1 MNSQSRHRS
10 IRIRTAISDG
20 SSAPRKAGMRIT
32 LGVTGGVAAYKAA
45 ELVRRLQQD
54 GFTVQVVMTRSAREF
69 VTPLTFA
76 SLSGQKVI
84 TDLFGDSS
92 GGEANLESAIE
103 HIAVAQRTDLLLV
116 APATAD
122 IIAKFARGIA
132 DDFLTT
138 LYLAST
144 APVVVAPAMNVNMW
158 NHTAT
163 QENVEMLRA
172 RGVKIVDPA
181 EGYLACGM
189 IGAGRLAGQDDI
201 VAAVREVLKTQ
212 RDLDGETVLITAGPT
227 CEDLDPVRYLTNCSS
242 GKMGYAVGGAAALR
256 GATGMLDRRPVDL
269 EVPARVQRVDVRTA
283 REMHNAVVERIADSS
298 VAILAAAVADYR
310 PVEQHAKKI
319 KKGNAPLTISLEPT
333 TDILAEAA
341 RNKGQRII
349 VGFAAETDHVAENA
363 RKKLAAKN
371 ADLIV
376 ANDVTAEGAGFDHDT
391 NIVTL
396 FSRDGRD
403 LALPKMSKSEVAQR
417 ILDEVVRLRSV
428 LDTTA
433 ALKRSGV

>member
-1 MNSQSRHRS
+1 
-10 IRIRTAISDG
+10 
-20 SSAPRKAGMRIT
+20 MRIT

-54 GFTVQVVMTRSAREF
+54 SHSVQVVMTRGAREF

-76 SLSGQKVI
+76 ALSGQKVI

-122 IIAKFARGIA
+122 ILAKLARGIA

-138 LYLAST
+138 LYLACT

-158 NHTAT
+158 NHAAT
-163 QENVEMLRA
+163 QENIEMLRA
-172 RGVKIVDPA
+172 RGVKIVEPA

-189 IGAGRLAGQDDI
+189 TGPGRLAGQDDI
-201 VAAVREVLKTQ
+201 IAAVREVFQLK
-212 RDLDGETVLITAGPT
+212 RDLEGETILVSAGPT
-227 CEDLDPVRYLTNCSS
+227 CEDLDPVRYITNRSS
-242 GKMGYAVGGAAALR
+242 GKMGYAVAEAAAQR
-256 GATGMLDRRPVDL
+256 GAKVILVSGPVNL
-269 EVPARVQRVDVRTA
+269 ETPAGVERIDVRTA
-283 REMHNAVVERIADSS
+283 EEMHRAVVERVADASI
-298 VAILAAAVADYR
+298 AILAAAVADYR
-310 PVEQHAKKI
+310 PADPRADKI
-319 KKGNAPLTISLEPT
+319 KKGNAPLAISFEPT
-333 TDILAEAA
+333 IDILTEVT
-341 RNKGQRII
+341 RNKGRKMV

-363 RKKLAAKN
+363 RKKLLSKN

-376 ANDVTAEGAGFDHDT
+376 ANDITAEGAGFDRET
-391 NIVTL
+391 NVVTI

-403 LALPKMSKSEVAQR
+403 LALPKMPKSEVAQR
-417 ILDEVVRLRSV
+417 ILDEVARLRAV
-428 LDTTA
+428 LQAPA
-433 ALKRSGV
+433 ARHSNV

>member
-1 MNSQSRHRS
+1 
-10 IRIRTAISDG
+10 
-20 SSAPRKAGMRIT
+20 MRIT
-32 LGVTGGVAAYKAA
+32 LSVTGGVAAYKAA

-54 GFTVQVVMTRSAREF
+54 GFTIQVVMTRGAREF
-69 VTPLTFA
+69 IAPLTFA
-76 SLSGQKVI
+76 ALTGQKVI
-84 TDLFGDSS
+84 TDLFAES

-122 IIAKFARGIA
+122 ILAKFARGIA

-158 NHTAT
+158 NHAAT

-172 RGVKIVDPA
+172 RGVKIVDPD

-189 IGAGRLAGQDDI
+189 TGAGRLAGQDAI
-201 VAAVREVLKTQ
+201 VAAVHEALHSV
-212 RDLDGETVLITAGPT
+212 RDLAGQKVLVTAGPT
-227 CEDLDPVRYLTNCSS
+227 RENVDPVRYFTNRSS
-242 GKMGYAVGGAAALR
+242 GKMGYAVAETAARR
-256 GATGMLDRRPVDL
+256 GAQVILVSGPTSLDAPL
-269 EVPARVQRVDVRTA
+269 G
-283 REMHNAVVERIADSS
+283 VERIDVQSADEMHRAVLEKIADCSI
-298 VAILAAAVADYR
+298 AIFAAAVADYR
-310 PVEQHAKKI
+310 PAAANGQKI
-319 KKGNAPLTISLEPT
+319 KRTAESLNIVLEPT
-333 TDILAEAA
+333 PDILAAVA
-341 RNKGQRII
+341 RSKGERLI
-349 VGFAAETDHVAENA
+349 VGFAAETEHVAENA

-396 FSRDGRD
+396 IARDGRD
-403 LALPKMSKSEVAQR
+403 LALPRMSKSEVAQH
-417 ILDEVVRLRSV
+417 ILDEVVRLRSQSR
-428 LDTTA
+428 TA
-433 ALKRSGV
+433 QRSAV

>member
-1 MNSQSRHRS
+1 MTQL
-10 IRIRTAISDG
+10 
-20 SSAPRKAGMRIT
+20 RIT

-54 GFTVQVVMTRSAREF
+54 GFAVQVAMTRGAREF
-69 VTPLTFA
+69 ITPLTFA
-76 SLSGQKVI
+76 ALTGQKVI
-84 TDLFGDSS
+84 TDLFAES

-122 IIAKFARGIA
+122 ILAKFARGIA

-158 NHTAT
+158 NHAAT

-172 RGVKIVDPA
+172 RGVKIVDPD

-189 IGAGRLAGQDDI
+189 TGAGRLASQEQI
-201 VAAVREVLKTQ
+201 VAAVRETLHFR
-212 RDLDGETVLITAGPT
+212 RDLEGQTVLVTAGPT
-227 CEDLDPVRYLTNCSS
+227 YEDLDPVRYLTNRSS
-242 GKMGYAVGGAAALR
+242 GKMGYAVAEAAARR
-256 GATGMLDRRPVDL
+256 GARVILVSGPTSL
-269 EVPARVQRVDVRTA
+269 ESPAG
-283 REMHNAVVERIADSS
+283 VERIAIRTAEEMHRAVQEKFLESS
-298 VAILAAAVADYR
+298 IAIFAAAVADYR
-310 PVEQHAKKI
+310 PVQSFDQKI
-319 KKGNAPLTISLEPT
+319 KRDKKPLTLSLEATP
-333 TDILAEAA
+333 DILASVAK
-341 RNKGQRII
+341 NKGDRLV
-349 VGFAAETDHVAENA
+349 VGFAAETERVAENA
-363 RKKLAAKN
+363 RKKLTAKN
-371 ADLIV
+371 ADMIV

-396 FSRDGRD
+396 FARDGRD
-403 LALPKMSKSEVAQR
+403 LPLPRMNKTEVAQR

-428 LDTTA
+428 LNSPQ
-433 ALKRSGV
+433 RSAP

>member
-1 MNSQSRHRS
+1 MASG
-10 IRIRTAISDG
+10 G
-20 SSAPRKAGMRIT
+20 SSAATARMRIT

-54 GFTVQVVMTRSAREF
+54 GFSVQVVMTRAAREF

-92 GGEANLESAIE
+92 GSQANLESAIE

-138 LYLAST
+138 LYLASA
-144 APVVVAPAMNVNMW
+144 APVVIAPAMNVNMW
-158 NHTAT
+158 NHAAT

-172 RGVKIVDPA
+172 RGVVVVDPG

-189 IGAGRLAGQDDI
+189 IGAGRLAGQEDI
-201 VAAVREVLKTQ
+201 VAAVRNVLKMQ
-212 RDLDGETVLITAGPT
+212 RDLDGVTVLVTAGPT
-227 CEDLDPVRYLTNCSS
+227 CEDLDPVRYLTNRSS
-242 GKMGYAVGGAAALR
+242 GKMGYAVAEAAARR
-256 GATGMLDRRPVDL
+256 GAKVILVSGPTNLETPTG
-269 EVPARVQRVDVRTA
+269 
-283 REMHNAVVERIADSS
+283 VERIDVRSAAEMHRAVMDRIAGAS

-310 PVEQHAKKI
+310 PVEQQAEKI
-319 KKGNAPLTISLEPT
+319 KKGTGPLTISLEQTP
-333 TDILAEAA
+333 DILAEVAKSK
-341 RNKGQRII
+341 NGKIV
-349 VGFAAETDHVAENA
+349 VGFAAETEHVAENA
-363 RKKLAAKN
+363 RKKLLAKN

-396 FSRDGRD
+396 LSRDGRD

-417 ILDEVVRLRSV
+417 ILDEILRLRNV
-428 LDTTA
+428 LHYA
-433 ALKRSGV
+433 APARRSTV

>member
-1 MNSQSRHRS
+1 
-10 IRIRTAISDG
+10 
-20 SSAPRKAGMRIT
+20 MRIT

-54 GFTVQVVMTRSAREF
+54 GFSVQVVMTRGAGEF

-76 SLSGQKVI
+76 ALSGQKVI

-116 APATAD
+116 PATAD

-144 APVVVAPAMNVNMW
+144 APVVIAPAMNVNMW
-158 NHTAT
+158 NHAAT
-163 QENVEMLRA
+163 QENVERLRA
-172 RGVKIVDPA
+172 RGVKVVDPG

-189 IGAGRLAGQDDI
+189 TGAGRLAGQEDI
-201 VAAVREVLKTQ
+201 VAAVREALKTH
-212 RDLDGETVLITAGPT
+212 RDLDGETVLLTAGPT
-227 CEDLDPVRYLTNCSS
+227 CEDLDPVRYITNRSS
-242 GKMGYAVGGAAALR
+242 GKMGYAVAEAAAQR
-256 GATGMLDRRPVDL
+256 GAKVILVSGPVSL
-269 EVPARVQRVDVRTA
+269 ESPAGVERIDVRTA
-283 REMHNAVVERIADSS
+283 KEMHRAVVERIAGASI
-298 VAILAAAVADYR
+298 AILAAAVSDYR
-310 PVEQHAKKI
+310 PAEQRSEKI
-319 KKGNAPLTISLEPT
+319 KKSDAALTISLEPT
-333 TDILAEAA
+333 ADILAEVA
-341 RNKGQRII
+341 RNKGQKIV

-363 RKKLAAKN
+363 RKKLSAKN

-376 ANDVTAEGAGFDHDT
+376 ANDVTAEGAGFDRDT

-428 LDTTA
+428 LHGTA
-433 ALKRSGV
+433 ALKRSGD

>member
-1 MNSQSRHRS
+1 
-10 IRIRTAISDG
+10 
-20 SSAPRKAGMRIT
+20 MRIT

-54 GFTVQVVMTRSAREF
+54 GFSVQVVMTRGAREF

-76 SLSGQKVI
+76 ALSGQKVI

-103 HIAVAQRTDLLLV
+103 HIAVAQRTDLLLI

-122 IIAKFARGIA
+122 IIAKLARGIA

-158 NHTAT
+158 NHAAT

-172 RGVKIVDPA
+172 RGVKIVDPD

-189 IGAGRLAGQDDI
+189 IGAGRLAGQEAI
-201 VAAVREVLKTQ
+201 LAAVRETLKTQ
-212 RDLDGETVLITAGPT
+212 RDLEGETVLVTAGPT
-227 CEDLDPVRYLTNCSS
+227 FEDLDPVRFLSNRSS
-242 GKMGYAVGGAAALR
+242 GKMGYAVAEAAAQR
-256 GATGMLDRRPVDL
+256 GGKVILVSGPVNL
-269 EVPARVQRVDVRTA
+269 EAPPGVERVPVRSA
-283 REMHNAVVERIADSS
+283 KEMHHAVVDRAAVASI
-298 VAILAAAVADYR
+298 AILAAAVADYR
-310 PVEQHAKKI
+310 PAEQQSEKI
-319 KKGNAPLTISLEPT
+319 KKANVPLTISLEPT
-333 TDILAEAA
+333 TDILAEVA
-341 RNKGQRII
+341 RNKGQKIV

-363 RKKLAAKN
+363 RKKLDAKN

-376 ANDVTAEGAGFDHDT
+376 ANDVTAEGAGFDQDT
-391 NIVTL
+391 NVVTL

-428 LDTTA
+428 LHKTA
-433 ALKRSGV
+433 TLKRSGA

>member
-1 MNSQSRHRS
+1 
-10 IRIRTAISDG
+10 
-20 SSAPRKAGMRIT
+20 MRIT

-54 GFTVQVVMTRSAREF
+54 GFTVQVVMTRGAREF

-76 SLSGQKVI
+76 TLSGQKVI
-84 TDLFGDSS
+84 TDLFAES

-122 IIAKFARGIA
+122 ILAKFARGIA

-158 NHTAT
+158 NHAAT

-172 RGVKIVDPA
+172 RGVKIVDPD

-189 IGAGRLAGQDDI
+189 TGAGRLAGQEAI
-201 VAAVREVLKTQ
+201 VAAVHEALHAVGDLAGENVL
-212 RDLDGETVLITAGPT
+212 VTAGPT
-227 CEDLDPVRYLTNCSS
+227 RENVDPVRYLTNRSS
-242 GKMGYAVGGAAALR
+242 GKMGYAVAEAAARR
-256 GATGMLDRRPVDL
+256 GAHVILVSGPTSL
-269 EVPARVQRVDVRTA
+269 EAPAGVERVDVQTA
-283 REMHNAVVERIADSS
+283 DEMYRAVLDKVANCSIA
-298 VAILAAAVADYR
+298 IFAAAVADYR
-310 PVEQHAKKI
+310 PVEPSGQKI
-319 KKGNAPLTISLEPT
+319 KRSRESFTLSLEPT
-333 TDILAEAA
+333 PDILASVA
-341 RNKGQRII
+341 RNKGERFL
-349 VGFAAETDHVAENA
+349 VGFAAETEHVAENA
-363 RKKLAAKN
+363 RKKLAAKD

-376 ANDVTAEGAGFDHDT
+376 ANDVSAEGAGFDHDT

-396 FSRDGRD
+396 FARDGRD
-403 LALPKMSKSEVAQR
+403 LALPRMSKSEVAQR
-417 ILDEVVRLRSV
+417 ILDEVTRLRSKSR
-428 LDTTA
+428 TA
-433 ALKRSGV
+433 QRSAV